1 MDRGVV
7 SPVDTSMDVTKLV
20 AVLGITLTD
29 FATGIALTFND
40 KTSVLPK
47 KIETTQLTTTTTTNN
62 NNNNNIT
69 NS

>member
-1 MDRGVV
+1 
-7 SPVDTSMDVTKLV
+7 MDVTKLV

-47 KIETTQLTTTTTTNN
+47 KIETTQLTTTNDD
-62 NNNNNIT
+62 NNNNIT

>member
-47 KIETTQLTTTTTTNN
+47 KIETTQLTTTTN